1 MKNLSLIW
9 NAVLT
14 IAVIVLGYKQFS
26 GGSSSSG
33 SVSSSA
39 SAGGKNIVYVN
50 TDTLLSNYDYF
61 KDIKKELEN
70 KRYRVESD
78 LAQKGR
84 GVELEMAGAQQKAA
98 TMTQA
103 ELQAT
108 ELRLRKLQSDFA
120 QYREIESQKLA
131 QEEAKRNEE
140 LINSIQEYLKKYNN
154 DNKYHVVL
162 GYTKG
167 GGILFA
173 DPSLE
178 VTQKVLEGLNKEY
191 KAKKATEKPAE
202 TKPAGKK

>member
-14 IAVIVLGYKQFS
+14 VAVLVLGYKVFS
-26 GGSSSSG
+26 SGETASVTTSSSG
-33 SVSSSA
+33 NE
-39 SAGGKNIVYVN
+39 KIVYVN

-61 KDIKKELEN
+61 KDVKKELEN
-70 KRYRVESD
+70 KRYRVETD

-98 TMTQA
+98 TMGQA

-108 ELRLRKLQSDFA
+108 EMRLRKLQNDFV
-120 QYREIESQKLA
+120 QYRDMESQKLA
-131 QEEAKRNEE
+131 QEEAKKNEE
-140 LINSIQEYLKKYNN
+140 LINSIQEYLRTYNKTN
-154 DNKYHVVL
+154 QYKVVL

-173 DPSLE
+173 DPALE

-191 KAKKATEKPAE
+191 KVKKATEKPAE
-202 TKPAGKK
+202 TKAADKK